1 MIDLTREEAIY
12 ILMRRR
18 GWRCPDLARAL
29 KRRRTVTRTGY
40 MSWLSISTPIH
51 VKPDT
56 LYRILN
62 RKTKPGGRGRAAH
75 VKRILAACE
84 AILEEE

>member
-1 MIDLTREEAIY
+1 MTDLTLTREERIY

-18 GWRCPDLARAL
+18 GWRCPQLAR
-29 KRRRTVTRTGY
+29 RVQRWG
-40 MSWLSISTPIH
+40 WGGH
-51 VKPDT
+51 GENVKPDT

-62 RKTKPGGRGRAAH
+62 RKVKRGGRGRAAH

-84 AILEEE
+84 VILLEVER